1 MAHGDRSGGGQRLSK
16 SLGAVLAKARAD
28 KDLSLRDVE
37 KLTGI
42 NNGHLS
48 QIESGTIAKPA
59 VGILWHLANVYELDF
74 TKLMEL
80 AERAGPAS
88 RRGPSRSLVGAAL
101 HTIDD
106 LSPDEEQ
113 ELLTFMEHL
122 RRKRQDGE

>member
-1 MAHGDRSGGGQRLSK
+1 MSQ
-16 SLGAVLAKARAD
+16 SLGDVLAKARAD

-74 TKLMEL
+74 TRLMEL

-88 RRGPSRSLVGAAL
+88 RRGPVRSLVGAAL

-113 ELLTFMEHL
+113 ELLAFMEHL

>member
-1 MAHGDRSGGGQRLSK
+1 MSQ
-16 SLGAVLAKARAD
+16 SLGDVLAKARAD

-37 KLTGI
+37 KLTAI

-113 ELLTFMEHL
+113 ELLAFMERL

>member
-1 MAHGDRSGGGQRLSK
+1 MAK
-16 SLGAVLAKARAD
+16 SLGAVLAKARAN
-28 KDLSLRDVE
+28 KHLSLRDVE
-37 KLTGI
+37 RLTGI
-42 NNGHLS
+42 SNGHLS

-80 AERAGPAS
+80 AERAGPAD
-88 RRGPSRSLVGAAL
+88 RRSPVRSLVGAAL

-113 ELLTFMEHL
+113 ELLAFMEYL
-122 RRKRQDGE
+122 RRKRKDGE